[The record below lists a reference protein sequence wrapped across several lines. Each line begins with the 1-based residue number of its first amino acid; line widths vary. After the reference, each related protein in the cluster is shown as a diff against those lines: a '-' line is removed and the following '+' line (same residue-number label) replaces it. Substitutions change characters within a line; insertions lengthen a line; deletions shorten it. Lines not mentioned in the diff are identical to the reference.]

1 MAAHKT
7 SNDLAP
13 GLLLMAAAALGLI
26 VANTSLSPL
35 YDALRDLPMSVR
47 IGGFA
52 IDKPLLLWINDGLMA
67 VFFFFVGLELKREFL
82 RGELSTVPTALLPA
96 VCALGGMIVP
106 AAIYFYLNAGD
117 DVAIR
122 GWAIPAATDIA
133 FALGILA
140 LAGSSVPI
148 GIKIL
153 LTAIAIIDDVGAIA
167 VIAVF
172 YTDKLSY
179 EALAV
184 WAAAVAV
191 LAFLNRF
198 GVLRVAP
205 YVVVAV
211 IAWAALLKSGVHAT
225 LAGVIAA
232 FFIPMAQ
239 GGNGDKSPLD
249 RLEEDLKPV
258 VAFFIVPLFGFC
270 NAGVSFAGLGLDA
283 LFAPVTLGIALGLFI
298 GKQIGIMLPF
308 AIVVGARMAPMP
320 AGATWLQ
327 VYAMSILCGIGFTM
341 SLFIAGLAFTD
352 PAHDAPVRLGVL
364 AGSILSALTAL
375 ALFRLAARQTTQRPK
390 A

>member
-7 SNDLAP
+7 SNDLVP

-26 VANTSLSPL
+26 IANSPLSPF
-35 YDALRDLPMSVR
+35 YDALRELPMSIR
-47 IGGFA
+47 IGGFS

-82 RGELSTVPTALLPA
+82 TGELSSAPKALLPA

-106 AAIYFYLNAGD
+106 ALIYFGLNAGD

-133 FALGILA
+133 FALGVLA
-140 LAGSSVPI
+140 LAGSSAPI

-172 YTDKLSY
+172 YTENLSL

-184 WAAAVAV
+184 SAAAVAV
-191 LAFLNRF
+191 LALFNRL
-198 GVLRVAP
+198 GVVRIAP
-205 YVVVAV
+205 FAFVAV

-232 FFIPMAQ
+232 LFIPITANA
-239 GGNGDKSPLD
+239 NGSSPLQ
-249 RLEEDLKPV
+249 RLEDDLKPIV
-258 VAFFIVPLFGFC
+258 GMFIVPLFGFC
-270 NAGVSFAGLGLDA
+270 NAGVSFAGLGWES
-283 LFAPVTLGIALGLFI
+283 LFAPITLGIALGLFV

-308 AIVVGARMAPMP
+308 AIIVGMRLAPMP
-320 AGATWLQ
+320 KGASWLQ
-327 VYAMSILCGIGFTM
+327 VYAMSTLCGIGFTM
-341 SLFIAGLAFTD
+341 SLFIAGLAFSD
-352 PAHDAPVRLGVL
+352 PAFDAPVRLGVL
-364 AGSILSALTAL
+364 GGSILSALASL
-375 ALFRLAARQTTQRPK
+375 ALFRIAALATARPV
-390 A
+390 AS